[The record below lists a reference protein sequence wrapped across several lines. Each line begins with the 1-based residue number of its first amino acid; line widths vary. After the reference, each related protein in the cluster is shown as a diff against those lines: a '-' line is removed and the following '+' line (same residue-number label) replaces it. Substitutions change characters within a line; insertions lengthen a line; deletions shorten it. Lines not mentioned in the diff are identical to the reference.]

1 MGYLLEKILCR
12 KVDLLKSYGRKTKFW
27 WRNVR
32 RVLVFMFSACFEV
45 EKVEIDMDCIY

>member
-32 RVLVFMFSACFEV
+32 RVLVFMFSACFDAEEV
-45 EKVEIDMDCIY
+45 EIYIDYIL